1 MERGKVYW
9 FDIPYLPGTENIAV
23 SPYIRKDGRLCL
35 WSLEILARHGVESGV
50 LPGKLFR
57 IRKRNLSSAVTTP

>member
-9 FDIPYLPGTENIAV
+9 FDIPFLPGTGISPCLLILGKMAGCV
-23 SPYIRKDGRLCL
+23 S

-57 IRKRNLSSAVTTP
+57 IRKRNLSFAVTIP